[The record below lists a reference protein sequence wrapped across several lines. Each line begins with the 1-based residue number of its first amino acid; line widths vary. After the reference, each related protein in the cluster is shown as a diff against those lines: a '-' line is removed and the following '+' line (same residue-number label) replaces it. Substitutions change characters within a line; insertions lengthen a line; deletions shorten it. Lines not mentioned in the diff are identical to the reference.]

1 MAIRIVEKVLFISDL
16 LFPLWLIAF
25 MIVLKKKGVKTW
37 KAWGISSTFC
47 TIQAYIVAKTT
58 GWNLGG
64 YLVILV
70 ASLPSI
76 ILGNDKVPDNVTSVL
91 FWIMPPLVFVI
102 IPMLVL
108 YLLSKRKA
116 SRRNLS

>member
-1 MAIRIVEKVLFISDL
+1 MISDL
-16 LFPLWLIAF
+16 LFPLWLI
-25 MIVLKKKGVKTW
+25 ILIIILKKNGVSIW

-47 TIQAYIVAKTT
+47 LAQAYIVAKTV

-64 YLVILV
+64 YLIIFI
-70 ASLPSI
+70 SSI
-76 ILGNDKVPDNVTSVL
+76 PTMLFGKEKISEDVTSVL

-102 IPMLVL
+102 LPMLVL

-116 SRRNLS
+116 SRGKLS